1 MALRNRGGGRGWGW
15 RRLGGF
21 SGRAEFL
28 KSTIKLLWAS
38 AKAGWVL
45 GASLIFNEHSST
57 GPGRPGERPRT
68 QGPEQV
74 RRHLLPTGSAW
85 QDTDGVLLRVPGEGE
100 TGQGSEDA
108 RRRGGAFWTRPWG
121 GRCPLRAGGP
131 PKARKTSTFV
141 GYIRTAPLDKWGW
154 ARSRV
159 HLGGF
164 RHHLRGAEGGL
175 YPGKRRNGPAL

>member
-121 GRCPLRAGGP
+121 WAVSAKGGGASKSTQNKHFCWIYQDSASGQMGMGAEQSSSGR
-131 PKARKTSTFV
+131 FQ
-141 GYIRTAPLDKWGW
+141 APS
-154 ARSRV
+154 ARS
-159 HLGGF
+159 
-164 RHHLRGAEGGL
+164 
-175 YPGKRRNGPAL
+175 